1 MENIESQQVDP
12 RALKNKELAEARA
25 VFEKH
30 GMLPPENKGK
40 QRATTSIVSRSQIS
54 ETGSK
59 KSEGGKS
66 NVSYKSC
73 NPGQW

>member
-12 RALKNKELAEARA
+12 RALKDKELAEARA

-40 QRATTSIVSRSQIS
+40 YKRRATASIVSQSQIS
-54 ETGSK
+54 
-59 KSEGGKS
+59 
-66 NVSYKSC
+66 
-73 NPGQW
+73 